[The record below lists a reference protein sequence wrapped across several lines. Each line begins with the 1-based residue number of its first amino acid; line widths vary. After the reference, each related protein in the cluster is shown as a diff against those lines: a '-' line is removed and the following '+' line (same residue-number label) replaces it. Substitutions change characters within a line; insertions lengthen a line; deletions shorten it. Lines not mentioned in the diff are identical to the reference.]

1 MRPAVFGFY
10 HMTRKAKLTILT
22 LAVTVF
28 FTTGVVYVQAYHK
41 LKPIF
46 EVPTNKKI
54 VALTFDISWGN
65 TTPMPV
71 IEILKK
77 EAVRCTFFLSGPWV
91 RQYPDIPQ
99 RIKAD
104 GHEIGS
110 HGNRHV
116 NLSTLS
122 KAEIKKEIEEAHKAI
137 QEVTG
142 IEPNLIR
149 TPNGDY
155 NDTVIQTAEECNYRV
170 IQWSVDSLDWMN
182 PGVDIIVERVT
193 KKVHPG
199 AIILMHASDT
209 CKQTTEAL
217 PRIIQGLKREGYELV
232 TVSELLREAEKH

>member
-10 HMTRKAKLTILT
+10 HMTPKTKLTALT
-22 LAVTVF
+22 IAVAVF
-28 FTTGVVYVQAYHK
+28 LTTSVVYVQAYHK

-46 EVPTNKKI
+46 EVPTNKRI

-122 KAEIKKEIEEAHKAI
+122 KAEIKKEIEEAHRAI
-137 QEVTG
+137 KEVTG
-142 IEPNLIR
+142 IEPNLLR

-155 NDTVIQTAEECNYRV
+155 NDIVIQTAEECNYRV

-217 PRIIQGLKREGYELV
+217 PRIIRELKKEGYEFL
-232 TVSELLREAEKH
+232 TVSELLKESERH

>member
-77 EAVRCTFFLSGPWV
+77 EAVR
-91 RQYPDIPQ
+91 
-99 RIKAD
+99 
-104 GHEIGS
+104 
-110 HGNRHV
+110 
-116 NLSTLS
+116 
-122 KAEIKKEIEEAHKAI
+122 
-137 QEVTG
+137 
-142 IEPNLIR
+142 
-149 TPNGDY
+149 
-155 NDTVIQTAEECNYRV
+155 
-170 IQWSVDSLDWMN
+170 
-182 PGVDIIVERVT
+182 
-193 KKVHPG
+193 
-199 AIILMHASDT
+199 
-209 CKQTTEAL
+209 
-217 PRIIQGLKREGYELV
+217 
-232 TVSELLREAEKH
+232 